1 MLVTKVVAKQV
12 YKVSN
17 LEITEYLLGNIREV
31 GLDPMDIKY
40 VLILQGHRDHYGGA
54 PALQEIID
62 AQFGTAEEDQKMM
75 VADFGEYAP
84 RIDFFVEEGDSLTLG
99 DTTLDFELTPG
110 HTPGTTSI
118 RLSVFDDGT
127 EHLAYLHGGPALR
140 SDDPEVGR
148 VFIEDLE
155 RIKQIPGIEVQISNH
170 FDIHASGAPDLFGRA
185 ELLANRQPGE
195 PHPWVDPDHF
205 QRWLD
210 ELIATT
216 RTGAEAG
223 FDFLWLIIIGCII
236 KVFAQ
241 IELGRYAITNGKTTL
256 AALSSKGWIIRCSKH
271 PLNGSCMGLAIP
283 TTSRPWARR
292 PRARSIR
299 NRPSTAPCGTPS
311 GKCATS

>member
-1 MLVTKVVAKQV
+1 MYRRPICMISLFLGLTLWLQAASSQPPPARLSPRNDLSVMARDPFQIFD
-12 YKVSN
+12 N
-17 LEITEYLLGNIREV
+17 LYFVGIGEVGSYVIETSDGLILLDTLWDLDGYTEYLLGNIREV

-110 HTPGTTSI
+110 HTLGTTSI

-210 ELIATT
+210 ELIDTT
-216 RTGAEAG
+216 REELAEA
-223 FDFLWLIIIGCII
+223 
-236 KVFAQ
+236 
-241 IELGRYAITNGKTTL
+241 R
-256 AALSSKGWIIRCSKH
+256 
-271 PLNGSCMGLAIP
+271 
-283 TTSRPWARR
+283 
-292 PRARSIR
+292 
-299 NRPSTAPCGTPS
+299 
-311 GKCATS
+311 

>member
-1 MLVTKVVAKQV
+1 MYRRPICMISLFLGLTLWLQAASSQPPAPR
-12 YKVSN
+12 VSPRNDLSIMARDPFQIFDN
-17 LEITEYLLGNIREV
+17 LYFVGIGEVGSYVIETSEGLILLDTLHDNPGYLEYHLGNIREV
-31 GLDPMDIKY
+31 GLDPMDIEY
-40 VLILQGHRDHYGGA
+40 VIILQGHRDHYGGA
-54 PALQEIID
+54 PALQEILD
-62 AQFGTAEEDQKMM
+62 AQFGMAEEDRKMM

-84 RIDFFVEEGDSLTLG
+84 RIDFIIEEGDSLTLG

-118 RLSVFDDGT
+118 RFSVFDNGT
-127 EHLAYLHGGPALR
+127 EHSAYLHGGPALR

-210 ELIATT
+210 ELIVTT
-216 RTGAEAG
+216 RQELAEA
-223 FDFLWLIIIGCII
+223 
-236 KVFAQ
+236 
-241 IELGRYAITNGKTTL
+241 R
-256 AALSSKGWIIRCSKH
+256 
-271 PLNGSCMGLAIP
+271 
-283 TTSRPWARR
+283 
-292 PRARSIR
+292 
-299 NRPSTAPCGTPS
+299 
-311 GKCATS
+311 

>member
-1 MLVTKVVAKQV
+1 MYRRPICIISLFLGLTLWLQAASSQPPPARLSPRNDLSVVARDPFQIFD
-12 YKVSN
+12 N
-17 LEITEYLLGNIREV
+17 LYFVGIGEVGSYVIETSDGLILLDTLWDLDGYTEYLLGNIREV

-118 RLSVFDDGT
+118 RLSVFDNGT

-216 RTGAEAG
+216 RQEMAEA
-223 FDFLWLIIIGCII
+223 
-236 KVFAQ
+236 
-241 IELGRYAITNGKTTL
+241 R
-256 AALSSKGWIIRCSKH
+256 
-271 PLNGSCMGLAIP
+271 
-283 TTSRPWARR
+283 
-292 PRARSIR
+292 
-299 NRPSTAPCGTPS
+299 
-311 GKCATS
+311 

>member
-1 MLVTKVVAKQV
+1 MISLFLGLTLWLQAASSQPPPARLSPRNDLSVMARDPFQIFD
-12 YKVSN
+12 N
-17 LEITEYLLGNIREV
+17 LYFVGIGEVGSYVIETSDGLILLDTLWDLDGYTEYLLGNIREV

-110 HTPGTTSI
+110 HTLGTTSI

-185 ELLANRQPGE
+185 ELLADRQPGE

-216 RTGAEAG
+216 REELAEA
-223 FDFLWLIIIGCII
+223 
-236 KVFAQ
+236 
-241 IELGRYAITNGKTTL
+241 R
-256 AALSSKGWIIRCSKH
+256 
-271 PLNGSCMGLAIP
+271 
-283 TTSRPWARR
+283 
-292 PRARSIR
+292 
-299 NRPSTAPCGTPS
+299 
-311 GKCATS
+311 